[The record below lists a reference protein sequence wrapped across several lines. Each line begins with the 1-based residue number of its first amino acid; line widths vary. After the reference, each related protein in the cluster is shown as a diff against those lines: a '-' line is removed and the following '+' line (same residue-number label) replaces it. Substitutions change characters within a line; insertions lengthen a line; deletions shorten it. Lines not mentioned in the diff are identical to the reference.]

1 MARIAL
7 TNLEKRFGSFVAVGS
22 LSLDVADGEFLAL
35 LGPSG
40 CGKTTILRMI
50 SGLTDATGGRIHFGA
65 RDVTELPPY
74 ARNIGLVFQGYAL
87 FPHMTVAENVAFG
100 LEMRA
105 LDRGEIGRRV
115 HSALQTVQ
123 LAGLADRLPRQLS
136 GGQQQRVALAR
147 AIVIR
152 PDALLLDE
160 PLSAL
165 DAKLRQ
171 ELRQEIRRLQ
181 RSLGITTICVT
192 HDQEEAL
199 SLASRLVVM
208 HQGRVEQIGTPNGLY
223 ERPASRFVAEFIG
236 KSNFLDGRV
245 GAPDEFVTKSGF
257 VFRFRRSSAEADSRA
272 ATSVGFRPEKIEIGR
287 ARNAAL
293 ANHVDGTVDAI
304 TYLGAT
310 TEYEV
315 RLPTLERLTVHAVD
329 GLAEPIAIGDS
340 VSLSWS
346 SEATFVV

>member
-1 MARIAL
+1 MAKIAL
-7 TNLEKRFGSFVAVGS
+7 ENLEKRFGSFVAVES
-22 LSLDVADGEFLAL
+22 LSLEIADGEFLAL

-50 SGLTDATGGRIHFGA
+50 SGLTEATRGRIHFGA
-65 RDVTELPPY
+65 RDVTGLPPY

-105 LDRGEIGRRV
+105 LDRGEIGHRV
-115 HSALQTVQ
+115 HSALETVQ
-123 LAGLADRLPRQLS
+123 LAGLASRLPRQLS

-199 SLASRLVVM
+199 SLATRLVVM
-208 HQGRVEQIGTPNGLY
+208 HHGRIEQIGTPSDLY

-245 GAPDEFVTKSGF
+245 VAKDEFVTKSGF
-257 VFRFRRSSAEADSRA
+257 VFRFQRQSARASSHEAS
-272 ATSVGFRPEKIEIGR
+272 SVGFRPEKIEIGR

-293 ANHVDGTVDAI
+293 ANHVEGTVDAI

-315 RLPTLERLTVHAVD
+315 RLPSLERLTVHAGANPV
-329 GLAEPIAIGDS
+329 EPIGIGDE
-340 VSLSWS
+340 VTLSWS

>member
-7 TNLEKRFGSFVAVGS
+7 TNLEKRFGSFVAVES

-136 GGQQQRVALAR
+136 DGQQQRVALAR
-147 AIVIR
+147 ALAPK
-152 PDALLLDE
+152 PDILLLDE
-160 PLSAL
+160 PLSNL
-165 DAKLRQ
+165 DANLRADM
-171 ELRQEIRRLQ
+171 RFEIRRLHDQ
-181 RSLGITTICVT
+181 FQYTSIYVT
-192 HDQEEAL
+192 HDQTEAMTM
-199 SLASRLVVM
+199 ADRIVVM
-208 HQGRVEQIGTPNGLY
+208 NAGRIEQIGTPTEVY
-223 ERPASRFVAEFIG
+223 QQPRSEFVARFIG
-236 KSNFLDGRV
+236 ASNVIAGLHVGDARVEVHGHVLQVGDGEFS
-245 GAPDEFVTKSGF
+245 APGEPMSVCVKMHDLEIV
-257 VFRFRRSSAEADSRA
+257 RE
-272 ATSVGFRPEKIEIGR
+272 ATSG
-287 ARNAAL
+287 
-293 ANHVDGTVDAI
+293 ANVLPGIVRKHA
-304 TYLGAT
+304 YLGSHRD
-310 TEYEV
+310 YIVDVGQEV
-315 RLPTLERLTVHAVD
+315 LITAPAELDIAPGANVGVRFPAQRCRGLTH
-329 GLAEPIAIGDS
+329 
-340 VSLSWS
+340 
-346 SEATFVV
+346 